1 MRQNCVSLSVFLGV
15 VALWTNVGD
24 GQVPNHPSAYPSIPT
39 EDLARPV
46 RSDPLPER
54 SATPAGEYWTWHV
67 APDGIIYKSYLAG
80 VREPRM
86 GTQWFYHRDRG
97 WLWDSTLGGR
107 VGLIRYGTTAADWP
121 EGWQLDFEG
130 AAFPRL
136 DLENGLDMI
145 SADFRFGFPL
155 TFRRGPWE
163 LKFSHYHVSS
173 HLGDEFMERHP
184 DFPRINFVRE
194 TLVLGLA
201 LRPHADLR
209 VYAEVG
215 YAVWVDGGSE
225 PWEFQFGIDYSPFD
239 PTGFHG
245 VPFLAVNAHL
255 REEVDFGGN
264 FTAQAGWQW
273 RGETGNLFRFGAHY
287 YNGMSSQYQFF
298 NTFEEQVGLGLWY
311 DF

>member
-1 MRQNCVSLSVFLGV
+1 MRRTCVNLAVFLSV
-15 VALWTNVGD
+15 ATLWANIVQ
-24 GQVPNHPSAYPSIPT
+24 GQVPPHPSAY
-39 EDLARPV
+39 
-46 RSDPLPER
+46 
-54 SATPAGEYWTWHV
+54 SAAPTPAGTEPAQQDLAPTRYSRPAGDYWTWQV

-86 GTQWFYHRDRG
+86 GTQWFYQRDHG

-107 VGLIRYGTTAADWP
+107 VGLIRYGTTDADWP

-136 DLENGLDMI
+136 DLENDLDMI

-163 LKFSHYHVSS
+163 WKFGHYHVSS
-173 HLGDEFMERHP
+173 HLGDEYMQTYP
-184 DFPRINFVRE
+184 DAPRLNFVRE

-201 LRPHADLR
+201 LRPHADMRL
-209 VYAEVG
+209 YAEVG
-215 YAVWVDGGSE
+215 YAMHVDGGSE
-225 PWEFQFGIDYSPFD
+225 PWEFQFGVDYSPME

-245 VPFLAVNAHL
+245 APFLAVNAHL

-273 RGETGNLFRFGAHY
+273 RGTTGNLFRFGAHY

-298 NTFEEQVGLGLWY
+298 SAFEEQLGVGLWY